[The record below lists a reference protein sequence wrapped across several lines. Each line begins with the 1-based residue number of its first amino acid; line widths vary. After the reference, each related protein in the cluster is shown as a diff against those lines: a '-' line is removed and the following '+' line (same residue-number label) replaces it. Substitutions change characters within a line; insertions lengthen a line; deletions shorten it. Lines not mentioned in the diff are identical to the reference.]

1 MKQEDWTAERREAA
15 RLAMHSLV
23 IEARSRAYATDPG
36 VAKILDGLDDLLN
49 IAGPRD
55 PSDWSVFEAAADE
68 YCRNAGAATSNEL
81 LAAFATASE
90 AATLQTA

>member
-1 MKQEDWTAERREAA
+1 MKQEDWTPERREVA

-49 IAGPRD
+49 IVGSRD
-55 PSDWSVFEAAADE
+55 PSDWSVFKAAADE
-68 YCRNAGAATSNEL
+68 YCRAAGAAMPDEL
-81 LAAFATASE
+81 QAALSKVPE
-90 AATLQTA
+90 AAELQIA